1 MGGVTDERPRE
12 MIVKTRNKRIAVL
25 AGVGVLVGGG
35 LAGAFA
41 ATSGQDDP
49 AGDLASA
56 LSKRTGEQITPAE
69 VKGAFTDVLK
79 QRLQEQVAAG
89 RITQDQADTMLERA
103 KDAPLPG
110 MHGPGDRGHH
120 GRGGHGM
127 DAIEAAVGK
136 KIGLTEEQ
144 IDEQEAQGKT
154 LAQIAEAKGMS
165 RDDLISTISATIKAS
180 ERGQGIT
187 DAQATQVAKDI
198 ADGKK
203 GPKGG
208 HRGGPGREAV
218 EQAITKSLGI
228 TEDAWHQAREAG
240 KTAADVAK
248 EKGVDVA
255 TVVDA
260 VQAALKAQGQKAG
273 APKLDDAQVTAMAT
287 AIVNGRGPGGHGPGE
302 HGPGGPHGGWGP

>member
-1 MGGVTDERPRE
+1 M
-12 MIVKTRNKRIAVL
+12 KTRNKRIAVL

-49 AGDLASA
+49 AGDFASA

-89 RITQDQADTMLERA
+89 RITQDQADQMLERA
-103 KDAPLPG
+103 KNAPLPG
-110 MHGPGDRGHH
+110 VGGPGGAGMHGGGHH
-120 GRGGHGM
+120 GM
-127 DAIEAAVGK
+127 DEIEAAVGK
-136 KIGLTEEQ
+136 KIGMTEAQ

-165 RDDLISTISATIKAS
+165 RDDLVATIAAAIKAS

-187 DAQATQVAKDI
+187 DAQATQMAGDI

-203 GPKGG
+203 GPRGD

-228 TEDAWHQAREAG
+228 TEDAWHQAREQG
-240 KTAADVAK
+240 KSPADVAK
-248 EKGVDVA
+248 EKGVEVA
-255 TVVDA
+255 TLVDA
-260 VQAALKAQGQKAG
+260 VTAALRKQGTPPG
-273 APKLDDAQVTAMAT
+273 APAMDDAQVKKMAT
-287 AIVNGRGPGGHGPGE
+287 AIVNGQGPGGHGHGD
-302 HGPGGPHGGWGP
+302 HGPGPGGAQGGWGP

>member
-120 GRGGHGM
+120 GRGGP
-127 DAIEAAVGK
+127 A
-136 KIGLTEEQ
+136 
-144 IDEQEAQGKT
+144 
-154 LAQIAEAKGMS
+154 
-165 RDDLISTISATIKAS
+165 
-180 ERGQGIT
+180 
-187 DAQATQVAKDI
+187 
-198 ADGKK
+198 
-203 GPKGG
+203 
-208 HRGGPGREAV
+208 REAV
-218 EQAITKSLGI
+218 EQALTKALGI

-248 EKGVDVA
+248 EKGVEVA
-255 TVVDA
+255 MVVDA
-260 VQAALKAQGQKAG
+260 VQSALKAEGQKAG
-273 APKLDDAQVTAMAT
+273 APKLDDAQAKAMAT
-287 AIVNGRGPGGHGPGE
+287 AIVNGRGPGGHGPGG
-302 HGPGGPHGGWGP
+302 HGHGGPHGGWGP